1 MEVFNLKIAS
11 EAVGVNKMAQ
21 QSKIGNE
28 KEVSQVQNPGEQ
40 MPNEPEGGS
49 RSQCDDV
56 AMLSQSPSAVVWQSP
71 METWS
76 GNQCPSVVPD
86 PVRGALTH
94 LRAVPRS
101 ELQVHETTLKV
112 SPLLSVPFISSSSNL
127 YCSPSSVCPG

>member
-1 MEVFNLKIAS
+1 
-11 EAVGVNKMAQ
+11 MAQ

>member
-11 EAVGVNKMAQ
+11 EALGVNTMAQ

-28 KEVSQVQNPGEQ
+28 KEVSQVQSPGEQ
-40 MPNEPEGGS
+40 MPDEPEGGS

-76 GNQCPSVVPD
+76 GN
-86 PVRGALTH
+86 
-94 LRAVPRS
+94 
-101 ELQVHETTLKV
+101 
-112 SPLLSVPFISSSSNL
+112 
-127 YCSPSSVCPG
+127 